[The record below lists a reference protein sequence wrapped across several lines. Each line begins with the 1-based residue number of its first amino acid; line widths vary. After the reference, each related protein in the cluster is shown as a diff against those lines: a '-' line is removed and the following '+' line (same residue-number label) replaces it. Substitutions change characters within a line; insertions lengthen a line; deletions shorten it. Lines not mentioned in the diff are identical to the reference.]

1 MNIWKIIIIF
11 ISLHFYIGEINGQ
24 LNVDSLE
31 KKCNLSEDPTEAFN
45 KIQDTLFYFFYNDI
59 SKAGKLFP
67 FLKYYADV
75 IGNNKSKGYYYQN
88 YAYYKNYISQLDSAV
103 FYLEKS
109 IFYFKKD
116 TSANGLSNLKYVYN
130 GIALIY
136 DDAGLYKTSVEHHL
150 KCIEIAENIEKKYKP
165 NSSSQDFLA
174 AAYNDIA
181 QTYSNIDD
189 TAHANYYFKKSI
201 DYAREYNLDMV
212 IASNQFNYGVYLLDI
227 SEYDQAYKLFEESK
241 NILLYNDTASL
252 IIVYLNETK
261 ILIHQKKYNEAISL
275 CKKTI
280 DISREKGY
288 TQYICNA
295 KLVLSNIYQLMG
307 DIDNAITYGIE
318 YEMLCHQLINPR
330 LEKSAEM
337 NLVDLYSLK
346 SDYESAFKHQKE
358 YTRIS
363 DSLSKADISE
373 KVSNLTLKY
382 NLQKQ
387 VSENKLLL
395 AKNQMNVLKIKT
407 QKLNNII
414 LSISSLILFITLVF
428 LLLYYKKSRKT
439 NAKLAELN
447 NELMEKKNSLNEINN
462 IQKNLFAIISHDLK
476 GPIGTAKSF
485 FDILNSPKLDISN
498 EEKDNYIKIIG
509 KTISSSY
516 DLLENILFWSKN
528 RLSQSVIEMETFYP
542 YVAINDVIKNIDNT
556 LFTKEITIKNNS
568 NPQIQLYSCLT
579 IFMVVIRNLIT
590 NAIKFTPKGGFIDI
604 FIEDDEEYVIINV
617 KDSGMGISKDRLQ
630 KIFDAKNKI
639 STPGTENEHGTGLG
653 LIISKELIEKLGGKI
668 WVVSEP
674 DKGSTFSFSIKKRLK
689 Q

>member
-1 MNIWKIIIIF
+1 MNGWKIILIF

-24 LNVDSLE
+24 LNVDSL
-31 KKCNLSEDPTEAFN
+31 KKQCTLSDDPTEAFN
-45 KIQDTLFYFFYNDI
+45 KIQDTLFYFFSNDI
-59 SKAGKLFP
+59 TKAKKLLP
-67 FLKYYADV
+67 YLKYYDNLV
-75 IGNNKSKGYYYQN
+75 GDDKSRGLYYQN
-88 YAYYKNYISQLDSAV
+88 YGYYKNYISQLDSAV
-103 FYLEKS
+103 YYLEKS
-109 IFYFKKD
+109 LFYFKKD
-116 TSANGLSNLKYVYN
+116 TSAEGLSTVKYAYN
-130 GIALIY
+130 AIALIY
-136 DDAGLYKTSVEHHL
+136 DDAGLYKTSIENHL
-150 KCIEIAENIEKKYKP
+150 KCIEIAENIEKKNNTG
-165 NSSSQDFLA
+165 NSTKRFLA

-189 TAHANYYFKKSI
+189 TTHANYYFNKSI
-201 DYAREYNLDMV
+201 DYAKEHNLNLI
-212 IASNQFNYGVYLLDI
+212 IASNQFNYGVYLLDL
-227 SEYDQAYKLFEESK
+227 SEYDKAFELFEESK
-241 NILLYNDTASL
+241 NTLCYNDTSSL
-252 IIVYLNETK
+252 IVVYLNETK
-261 ILIHQKKYNEAISL
+261 ILIHQKKYNEALSL
-275 CKKTI
+275 CQKTI
-280 DISREKGY
+280 SISKEKGY
-288 TQYICNA
+288 PQFVCNA
-295 KLVLSNIYQLMG
+295 KLVLSNIYQMMG

-318 YEMLCHQLINPR
+318 YENLCHKLINPK
-330 LEKSAEM
+330 LVKSAEM

-358 YTRIS
+358 YIQIS

-373 KVSNLTLKY
+373 KVSNLTLQF

-414 LSISSLILFITLVF
+414 LSISSFILLIILIF
-428 LLLYYKKSRKT
+428 LWLYYNKSRKT

-447 NELMEKKNSLNEINN
+447 NELIEKKNSLNEINS
-462 IQKNLFAIISHDLK
+462 IQQNLFAVISHDLK

-498 EEKDNYIKIIG
+498 EEKDDYIKIIG

-528 RLSQSVIEMETFYP
+528 RLSQSLIEMEIFHP

-556 LFTKEITIKNNS
+556 LFTKKITIKNNTD
-568 NPQIQLYSCLT
+568 PQIQLYSCLT

-604 FIEDDEEYVIINV
+604 FLEEDEENMIINV
-617 KDSGMGISKDRLQ
+617 KDSGVGMSADRLK
-630 KIFDAKNKI
+630 KIFNAKNKI

-674 DKGSTFSFSIKKRLK
+674 NKGSTFSFSIKK
-689 Q
+689 QA